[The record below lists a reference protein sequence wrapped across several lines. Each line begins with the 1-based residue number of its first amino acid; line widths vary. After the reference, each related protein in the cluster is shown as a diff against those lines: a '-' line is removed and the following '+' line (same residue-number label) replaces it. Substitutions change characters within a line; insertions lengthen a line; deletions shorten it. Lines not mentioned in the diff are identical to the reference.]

1 MTCVISF
8 RHKMIPLNA
17 ILTFMKGKGW
27 NFSITQKPL
36 AFQFSFT
43 PLNCQR
49 RDEMVKDMKE
59 CIDYY
64 KKNGYPTK
72 ESSELAMY
80 GGVSQVKDVGKK

>member
-1 MTCVISF
+1 
-8 RHKMIPLNA
+8 
-17 ILTFMKGKGW
+17 
-27 NFSITQKPL
+27 
-36 AFQFSFT
+36 
-43 PLNCQR
+43 
-49 RDEMVKDMKE
+49 MVKDMKE